1 MGQSTNEVRR
11 DIEHTR
17 AEMSETLDAIAEK
30 TSPARI
36 VRRQRRRFGNWV
48 QSVRENV
55 MGIGDAGAGALGSVQ
70 QGAAGVASGVREAPQ
85 QLRQQAHGH
94 PLVAGLVAFGSGVLV
109 AAVIPSTR
117 TERQVTGRVRE
128 EAQPVMDE
136 LKEAGQ
142 QVADHVKESAQHA
155 ASEVR
160 DTAQQSAHA
169 VGEEAKTSAQ
179 EVKEV
184 ARSSAQDV
192 AERAKSAVDEV
203 RSDSDDSGEGET
215 PGAPGSMLSPPD
227 VRP

>member
-11 DIEHTR
+11 DIEQTR
-17 AEMSETLDAIAEK
+17 AEMTETLDAIAEK

-36 VRRQRRRFGNWV
+36 VRRQRRRVGNWM
-48 QSVRENV
+48 QSLRENV

-70 QGAAGVASGVREAPQ
+70 QGAANVGGGVRDTPQ
-85 QLRQQAHGH
+85 QLRQQAQGH

-117 TERQVTGRVRE
+117 TERQVVGRVRE
-128 EAQPVMDE
+128 EAEPVVQE

-142 QVADHVKESAQHA
+142 QVADRVKESAQQA
-155 ASEVR
+155 AGEVR
-160 DTAQQSAHA
+160 DAAQHSAQA
-169 VGEEAKTSAQ
+169 VSEEAKTSAQ

-192 AERAKSAVDEV
+192 AEHAKAAVDEA
-203 RSDSDDSGEGET
+203 RNKGDEFSDYPADPT
-215 PGAPGSMLSPPD
+215 PPPLPPASP
-227 VRP
+227 RP